1 MRKVIKMPCVKSPT
15 EVDFA
20 VIERELAGRIPLD
33 YRNFILCQ
41 NGGIAADPGDKGF
54 WYFNFIDVGN
64 KHVPDQYEMI
74 TRFFSVGIG
83 DDCGGYDDALSAYRS
98 IRRDDHSYPMD
109 LLPIAETSS
118 SVIVGLSLG
127 SDSGEVRLCPNGLAY
142 CAGHIVLARSF
153 TDFIDSLYLRNP
165 DGE

>member
-1 MRKVIKMPCVKSPT
+1 MNSPT
-15 EVDFA
+15 EGDFA
-20 VIERELAGRIPLD
+20 VIERELGGPIPLD
-33 YRNFILCQ
+33 YRNFILSQ

-54 WYFNFIDVGN
+54 WYFNFIDVDN
-64 KHVPDQYEMI
+64 KHVPDQYDTI
-74 TRFFSVGIG
+74 TRFFSIGIG
-83 DDCGGYDDALSAYRS
+83 DDCGGYDDALSAFLS
-98 IRRDDHSYPMD
+98 IRRDDPSYPMG

-153 TDFIDSLYLRNP
+153 TESLYFQSP
-165 DGE
+165 DDE